1 MNTDDK
7 LNLDE
12 INLEPIAP
20 AAAAPSSRGTAVFK
34 IDTRGGGDR
43 RKGTDRRQSIRF
55 EQDRR
60 QVERRAKSSDPWSHS
75 ADL

>member
-7 LNLDE
+7 P
-12 INLEPIAP
+12 NLELSLEPLQPTTGAP
-20 AAAAPSSRGTAVFK
+20 TSRGKAVFK

-43 RKGTDRRQSIRF
+43 RKSEDRRQTIRF

-60 QVERRAKSSDPWSHS
+60 QSARRGKSSDPWDQSI
-75 ADL
+75 DF